1 MTHNAA
7 YRRILQKMGYYNYQQ
22 GLIFRHLEQE
32 GGWNSHLQNCRNFIL
47 KAVSQEKP
55 RKITVLGSGWLLDL
69 PLKEITEYAEEIR
82 LIDIVHPPEVR
93 EQAGALEHVSL
104 AEEDITGGLI
114 EEVWTKAGRRSVF
127 NRLRS
132 LDNIRVPE
140 YHTTD
145 DPGLVLSLNILTQLE
160 TLPLMF
166 IKKRSGIDEQSF
178 FRFRQEIQKR
188 HIDFLKKHRSVL
200 ITDTVE
206 IIKDRSGNLT
216 EEPSLIVDLPE
227 AGYREEWTWH
237 FENTRSDYYTRR
249 SDFRVVALLI

>member
-1 MTHNAA
+1 MTHSAA

-47 KAVSQEKP
+47 KAVSLGKP
-55 RKITVLGSGWLLDL
+55 RKVTVLGSGWLLDL
-69 PLKEITEYAEEIR
+69 PLREIMEFAEEVR

-114 EEVWTKAGRRSVF
+114 QEVWTKAGRRSVF

-132 LDNIRVPE
+132 LDNIMVPE
-140 YHTTD
+140 YQTMD
-145 DPGLVLSLNILTQLE
+145 DPGMVLSLNILTQLE
-160 TLPLMF
+160 SLPLMF
-166 IKKRSGIDEQSF
+166 IKKRSAIDEESL
-178 FRFRQEIQKR
+178 FRFRQEVQKK

-206 IIKDRSGNLT
+206 IIKDKSGDIT

-227 AGYREEWTWH
+227 ATNREEWTWH
-237 FENTRSDYYTRR
+237 FEKTRSDYYTRR